1 MENRWRI
8 VEDIRRIEW
17 MLPSLTREFI
27 ITFVCSR
34 NSCSLQSIWIFRINN
49 FRGRFIST
57 GRIPGIFF
65 LSLWKISR
73 NLDFHKFLWK
83 INGRIAS
90 LQVFHRA
97 HVGEKLANLRLGRVK
112 ISCLRNISIGYIP
125 LIFEIVSL
133 SRNYLLIKTYLSL
146 VLCFP
151 PTIIPFRSENFLL
164 SNTGMISSSL
174 LS

>member
-1 MENRWRI
+1 M
-8 VEDIRRIEW
+8 EDIRRIEW
-17 MLPSLTREFI
+17 ILPSLTREFI

-34 NSCSLQSIWIFRINN
+34 NSCSLPLDRYMNGIFRINN
-49 FRGRFIST
+49 FRGRFVST

-97 HVGEKLANLRLGRVK
+97 RVGEKLANLLGRVK

-133 SRNYLLIKTYLSL
+133 FRNYLLIKTYLSL

-151 PTIIPFRSENFLL
+151 PTIISFRSENFLL